1 MAVFHSDQ
9 LEIDGLYNIRPYC
22 IAPDAKVRQDAFVL
36 IRQVIE
42 EKKIVIS
49 R

>member
-9 LEIDGLYNIRPYC
+9 LEIDGLYNIRPYY
-22 IAPDAKVRQDAFVL
+22 IASDAKVGQDAFVL

-42 EKKIVIS
+42 EKKMVIS